1 MTLSKSILVVED
13 DPDQAAEM
21 ADALI
26 RAGYAVRTA
35 SSGDVAF
42 AELLSVPP
50 PSLAIVDCH
59 LPDRSGLSIM
69 RLTLGAGGGIPFVLV
84 TGEPELPDGAAG
96 LSNAVTFWRKPLDM
110 RALVD
115 LVKSLI
121 GTAVKPA
128 A

>member
-1 MTLSKSILVVED
+1 MPLLGLAMPFAQPLVAMKHSRSFF
-13 DPDQAAEM
+13 PC
-21 ADALI
+21 
-26 RAGYAVRTA
+26 
-35 SSGDVAF
+35 
-42 AELLSVPP
+42 P

-96 LSNAVTFWRKPLDM
+96 LSNAVMFWRKPLDM
-110 RALVD
+110 SSLVD

-121 GTAVKPA
+121 GTGQKPA